1 MTEPLLSYTEFFS
14 GCVEKKNIIFITHG
28 LFGSKRNWMSTAKAL
43 CEELNQRVVVI
54 DIRNHGSSF
63 WSDTH
68 DYSSLGEDLL
78 RLADH
83 FRSKVDL
90 VGHSMGGKA
99 VMSASLLNPK
109 KFGRLVVIDIG
120 PVIYEQTDFVE
131 FISGM
136 KQLDMSDII
145 SRRHADQF
153 LTSFVPDQNVRSF
166 LLQNLVYKEMGKYE
180 WKMNIR
186 SIEKNMAEIASF
198 PKYQSQFFGK
208 TLFIKGSESTYISD
222 SSSMEIKRYFP
233 QHSIVTIEQAGHW
246 PHIDQ
251 PKAFQE
257 KLINFLTES

>member
-43 CEELNQRVVVI
+43 SEELNQRVVVI

-83 FRSKVDL
+83 FGSKVDL

-166 LLQNLVYKEMGKYE
+166 LLQNLVYKETGKYE
-180 WKMNIR
+180 WKMNLR

-198 PKYQSQFFGK
+198 PTYQGQFLGK

-222 SSSMEIKRYFP
+222 STITEIKRYFP
-233 QHSIVTIEQAGHW
+233 HHSIVKIEQAGHW

-257 KLINFLTES
+257 KLINFLTEP